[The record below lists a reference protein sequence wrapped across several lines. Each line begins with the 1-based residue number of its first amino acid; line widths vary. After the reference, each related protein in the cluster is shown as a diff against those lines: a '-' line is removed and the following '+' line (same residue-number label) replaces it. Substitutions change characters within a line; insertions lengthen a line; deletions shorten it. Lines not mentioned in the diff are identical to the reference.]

1 MVVDSQPRDVRAPA
15 RDPAWCSAADDRSLF
30 AQDVTLEHVGTADAP
45 ARAPEGRWI
54 GIMRSRGVGR
64 TWIAEALETL
74 RDQGRFETAG
84 VPELLNTLLAAGR
97 RVNVI
102 YITGHWLDVNDLDDL
117 RAAQAFAYGDHR

>member
-1 MVVDSQPRDVRAPA
+1 
-15 RDPAWCSAADDRSLF
+15 
-30 AQDVTLEHVGTADAP
+30 
-45 ARAPEGRWI
+45 
-54 GIMRSRGVGR
+54 MRSRGVGR